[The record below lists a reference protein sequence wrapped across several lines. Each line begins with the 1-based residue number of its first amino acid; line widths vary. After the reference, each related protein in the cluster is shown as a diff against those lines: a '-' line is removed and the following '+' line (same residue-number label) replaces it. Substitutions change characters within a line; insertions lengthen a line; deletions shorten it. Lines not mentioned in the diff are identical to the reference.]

1 MNSIDKKKNL
11 TNPQPKFTG
20 CFDDFLIISISNEE
34 NKIQKEKKE
43 TKNEDKNKEIIN
55 CGDVENF
62 LSNIYT
68 QKKIKMRLHRNHV
81 FLIFLKKWKN
91 KDYHWKNQVEIV
103 HM

>member
-11 TNPQPKFTG
+11 KNPQPKFTG

-62 LSNIYT
+62 LSNFPI
-68 QKKIKMRLHRNHV
+68 
-81 FLIFLKKWKN
+81 LIFISVFFGISKCS
-91 KDYHWKNQVEIV
+91 II
-103 HM
+103 